1 MLTPEKQLYIANA
14 NGKELCLEAALGNR
28 HGLIAGATGTGKTVT
43 LQTIVEGFSALGT
56 PVFLTDIKGDLAG
69 LTQAG
74 SPGGSI
80 AERIDSLDMRAKG
93 YINRSYPVC
102 FWDVFGEQGHALR
115 TTVSDM
121 GPFLLSRLLDLND
134 VQSGILNLVF
144 RIADDKGLL
153 LLDYKDLR
161 SMVTYVGE
169 NSNEFRHSYGNIAS
183 ASVGAI
189 QRSLLRLEQ
198 EGGDS
203 FFGEPSLQL
212 EDLLTNDLLGRGT
225 IHILHAAKLMSRP
238 RVYSAMLLW
247 LLSELFERLPE
258 VGDLEKP
265 RLVLMFDEAHLIFSG
280 APAVL
285 LEKVAQVVRLIRSK
299 GVGVYFIT
307 QNPTDIPGEVLTQL
321 GNKVLHAL
329 RGYTPADQKAI
340 RAVAQSFRE
349 NPEFKTEEAISNLR
363 TGEALVSFLEA
374 SGKPAIVEQGLI
386 LPPESRVGAITDEQR
401 RAVILASRLAGHY
414 DRNIDRESAY
424 EMLQV
429 YFDKRQEQARQEEE
443 AKENAKRLKEEARLQ
458 KEADREAKRQAKENP
473 DIIGNMVGD
482 VAKQVSRTISN
493 TLGREIGKKI
503 MRGVLG
509 GIFGGKK

>member
-14 NGKELCLEAALGNR
+14 NGKEICLEAALGNR

-43 LQTIVEGFSALGT
+43 LQSIVEGFSALGT

-74 SPGGSI
+74 APGGSI
-80 AERIDSLDMRAKG
+80 AERIENLGLREKG
-93 YINRSYPVC
+93 YTNRSYPVC

-169 NSNEFRHSYGNIAS
+169 NSNEFRHTYGNIAS
-183 ASVGAI
+183 ASIGAI
-189 QRSLLRLEQ
+189 QRALLRLEQ

-212 EDLLTNDLLGRGT
+212 EDLLTTDLLGRGT
-225 IHILHAAKLMSRP
+225 VHILHAEKLMNRP

-280 APAVL
+280 APGVL

-307 QNPTDIPGEVLTQL
+307 QNPSDIPGEVLTQL

-340 RAVAQSFRE
+340 RAAAQSFRE
-349 NPEFKTEEAISNLR
+349 NSEFKTEEAISNLR

-374 SGKPAIVEQGLI
+374 SGKPSIVEQGLI
-386 LPPESRVGAITDEQR
+386 LPPESQVGAITDEQR
-401 RAVILASRLAGHY
+401 RAVMLSSRLAGHY
-414 DRNIDRESAY
+414 DRSIDRESAY

-429 YFDKRQEQARQEEE
+429 YFDKRQEEARLEEE
-443 AKENAKRLKEEARLQ
+443 AKINAKRLKEETRLQ
-458 KEADREAKRQAKENP
+458 KEAEREAKRQAKENP

-493 TLGREIGKKI
+493 SIGREIGKKI

-509 GIFGGKK
+509 GIFGSKK